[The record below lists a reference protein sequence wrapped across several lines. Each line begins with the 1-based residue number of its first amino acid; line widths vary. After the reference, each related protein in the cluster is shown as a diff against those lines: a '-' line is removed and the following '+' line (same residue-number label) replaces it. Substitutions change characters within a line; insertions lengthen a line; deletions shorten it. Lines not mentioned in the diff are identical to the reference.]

1 MPTPPRLPEPRLAG
15 VTFRPIGVI
24 HSEHTSADATPI
36 QPVYAR
42 DCLGRA
48 EIFAEYADGLADI
61 EGFSHLYL
69 IYHLDR
75 AEPPQLRVKPY
86 LQDVEHGIFATRAP
100 CRPNPIGLSLVRLL
114 RRKGNILFLAGVDVL
129 DGTRLLD
136 LKPYAPR
143 YDTVENPRGGWTEAV
158 DESTAR
164 VRGRHGFGLPQP
176 SGPTELADETI
187 IHNAIQPK

>member
-1 MPTPPRLPEPRLAG
+1 MNPFS
-15 VTFRPIGVI
+15 VTFRPIGI
-24 HSEHTSADATPI
+24 IRSEHTSADTTPI

-48 EIFAEYADGLADI
+48 EIFPEFADGLADI

-75 AEPPQLRVKPY
+75 AESPQLRVKPY

-114 RRKGNILFLAGVDVL
+114 RRTGNILDLAGVDML
-129 DGTRLLD
+129 DGTPLLD
-136 LKPYAPR
+136 IKPYAPR
-143 YDTVENPRGGWTEAV
+143 YDAVDNPRGGWTDEV
-158 DESTAR
+158 DDQTAR
-164 VRGRHGFGLPQP
+164 TRGLRGYVLPP
-176 SGPTELADETI
+176 LSSG
-187 IHNAIQPK
+187 